1 MQWDTRDG
9 SDTRVVDRGG
19 WCAIGSMGD
28 VFPGRTGVYVFADTT
43 LQVRYVGKAG
53 AGRLRVEALDSV
65 RRGEAHGAT
74 QAIWFATNSDMTA
87 RSFESSLIAKYDPPN
102 NGR

>member
-1 MQWDTRDG
+1 MQWDSRDS

-19 WCAIGSMGD
+19 WCELRSIGND
-28 VFPGRTGVYVFADTT
+28 FPDRIGVYVFADTT
-43 LQVRYVGKAG
+43 LEVKYVGKAR

-65 RRGEAHGAT
+65 RRGEARGAT
-74 QAIWFATNSDMTA
+74 QAIWLATNSETTKQSLE
-87 RSFESSLIAKYDPPN
+87 RVLIAKYSPPN